1 MDVFFDDLLEKYITI
16 WDKVGADIK
25 KKLTTSLSHGD
36 EVTDFYGK
44 KLLRWTLIILV

>member
-25 KKLTTSLSHGD
+25 KKIDNKPVS
-36 EVTDFYGK
+36 
-44 KLLRWTLIILV
+44 W